1 MNVTDYAF
9 GIAAACWLGSLA
21 QFAIVL
27 GSSWRRQ
34 RGRA

>member
-1 MNVTDYAF
+1 MTIIDYAY
-9 GIAAACWLGSLA
+9 GIAVVCWLGSLA
-21 QFAIVL
+21 QFAIIL